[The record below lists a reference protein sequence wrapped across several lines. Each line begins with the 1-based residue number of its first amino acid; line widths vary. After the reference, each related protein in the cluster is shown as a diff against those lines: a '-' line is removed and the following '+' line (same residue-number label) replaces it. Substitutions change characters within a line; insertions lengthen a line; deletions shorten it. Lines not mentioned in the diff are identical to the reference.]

1 MSTEKKDTD
10 NDSFPEEN
18 NLDDQTAV
26 DGLDESDQEEDSEV
40 SSPQENL
47 YDLMA
52 DFFVNENGDKTKRS
66 RIKSWALILTR
77 HI

>member
-1 MSTEKKDTD
+1 MSKETKDTD

-18 NLDDQTAV
+18 NLDDQTAI
-26 DGLDESDQEEDSEV
+26 DELDVSDKEEDSEV

-52 DFFVNENGDKTKRS
+52 DFFVNENGDNMATV
-66 RIKSWALILTR
+66 LTNVQNS
-77 HI
+77 